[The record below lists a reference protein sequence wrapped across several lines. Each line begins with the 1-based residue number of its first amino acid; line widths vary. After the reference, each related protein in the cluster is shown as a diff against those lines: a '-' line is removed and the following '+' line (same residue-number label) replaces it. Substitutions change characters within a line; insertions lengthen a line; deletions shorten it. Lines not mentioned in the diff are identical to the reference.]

1 MSNEYAYANAIE
13 KIQELAVKGEKV
25 ERLSTS
31 DGKEL
36 LVSRGADGTPN
47 VIDLNVEKVFYPD
60 TMRVNNLFAF
70 ISYLKAAIKNGE
82 IVERLYINIESPTR
96 VVAMTEVNKFGKRS
110 TVAVADRYSFR
121 TFNFGYSFD
130 FESFIVAL
138 RSQFVKTEGI
148 DGLLLCLKSVTNANE
163 VVSEDNGVSQAVV
176 AKSGVSLGAVPITPV
191 WELKP
196 HRTFTEV
203 EQPSSLFLFRVGKR
217 GDDTQY
223 TLHETDGNAWAIEAI
238 SNIHAFLCEGLE
250 EEIVTGKVIVL

>member
-1 MSNEYAYANAIE
+1 MNNENAYANAIE

-25 ERLSTS
+25 ERISTS

-36 LVSRGADGTPN
+36 LISRGPDGVPN
-47 VIDLNVEKVFYPD
+47 AIDLCVEKVFYPD
-60 TMRVNNLFAF
+60 TMKVNNLNSFVT
-70 ISYLKAAIKNGE
+70 YLKAAIANGE
-82 IVERLYINIESPTR
+82 IKDRLYINIETPTR
-96 VVAMTEVNKFGKRS
+96 VIATTEVNQFGKRS
-110 TVAVADRYSFR
+110 TMAVADRYSFR

-138 RSQFVKTEGI
+138 RSQFVRTEGV
-148 DGLLLCLKSVTNANE
+148 DGLLSCLKSVTNANE
-163 VVSEDNGVSQAVV
+163 VISEDNGVSQAIV

-223 TLHETDGNAWAIEAI
+223 ALHETDGNAWAIEAI
-238 SNIHAFLCEGLE
+238 SNIHNFLCEMLIE
-250 EEIVTGKVIVL
+250 EVDKNKVIVL